1 MSDLKEAIKD
11 YLALRRGLGFKL
23 KKHTRFLEEFAAFLR
38 KAGKSTITSRLA
50 LQWATEPQHI
60 KPCEW
65 AARLSAVRLFAR
77 YLSAFD
83 PRTEIPPQGLLPYR
97 TQRAKPY
104 IYSDGEIR
112 LLLEAAKAMPA
123 THSLQPW
130 TYHCLFG
137 LLAVTGLRISE
148 ALNLRVSD
156 VDWTEGILTIRHS
169 KFGKSRLIPL
179 HESSIKI
186 LSEYGVRR
194 DRLFAHRKSPYFFC
208 SRFDGRLDEGQVRR
222 TFYKVSRQIGIR
234 AAAASRGPRLHDF
247 RHRFAVETLLRW
259 HRNGDDVQRR
269 LPILSTYLGHAHVSD
284 TYWYVTATPELMA
297 AVCQRLEKRWEA
309 IS

>member
-1 MSDLKEAIKD
+1 MNDLKEAIKD

-23 KKHTRFLEEFAAFLR
+23 KKHTRFLEEFATFLR

-50 LQWATEPQHI
+50 LQWAAEPQHI

-83 PRTEIPPQGLLPYR
+83 PRTEIPAQGLLPYR

-104 IYSDGEIR
+104 IYSDGDIR
-112 LLLEAAKAMPA
+112 QLLEAAKAMPA

-222 TFYKVSRQIGIR
+222 TFYTVSRQIGIR
-234 AAAASRGPRLHDF
+234 AVSASR
-247 RHRFAVETLLRW
+247 
-259 HRNGDDVQRR
+259 
-269 LPILSTYLGHAHVSD
+269 
-284 TYWYVTATPELMA
+284 
-297 AVCQRLEKRWEA
+297 
-309 IS
+309 

>member
-1 MSDLKEAIKD
+1 MNDLKEAIED

-23 KKHTRFLEEFAAFLR
+23 KKHTRFLEEFALFLQR
-38 KAGKSTITSRLA
+38 TDQTTITSRVA
-50 LQWATEPQHI
+50 WQWAIEPQHI

-65 AARLSAVRLFAR
+65 AARLSAVPSFAR
-77 YLSAFD
+77 YLSAID
-83 PRTEIPPQGLLPYR
+83 PRTEIPPEGLLPYR

-104 IYSDGEIR
+104 IYSDEQIR
-112 LLLEAAKAMPA
+112 QLLGAAKAMPA

-148 ALNLRVSD
+148 ALNLRVTD

-179 HESSIKI
+179 HGSSIKI

-194 DRLFAHRKSPYFFC
+194 DRLFTHRKSPYFFC
-208 SRFDGRLDEGQVRR
+208 SRCDGRLDEGQVRR
-222 TFYKVSRQIGIR
+222 TFYTVSRHIGIQE
-234 AAAASRGPRLHDF
+234 ASPSRGPRLHDF
-247 RHRFAVETLLRW
+247 RHRFAVETLLHW
-259 HRNGDDVQRR
+259 HRNGDDVHRR

-284 TYWYVTATPELMA
+284 TYWYLTATPELME
-297 AVCQRLEKRWEA
+297 AVCHRLEKRWEA
-309 IS
+309 I

>member
-1 MSDLKEAIKD
+1 MNNLKEAIKD

-23 KKHTRFLEEFAAFLR
+23 KKHTRFLQEFASFLQGR
-38 KAGKSTITSRLA
+38 DESTITSRLA
-50 LQWATEPQHI
+50 LQWATEPEHI
-60 KPCEW
+60 QPCEW

-97 TQRAKPY
+97 RQRPKPF
-104 IYSDGEIR
+104 IYSDEQIR
-112 LLLEAAKAMPA
+112 QLLEAAKAMPA

-130 TYHCLFG
+130 TYYCLFG
-137 LLAVTGLRISE
+137 LLAVTGPRISE
-148 ALNLRVSD
+148 ALNLRISD

-179 HESSIKI
+179 HASTVKI
-186 LSEYGVRR
+186 LSEYHVRR
-194 DRLFAHRKSPYFFC
+194 DQLFAHRKSPYFFC
-208 SRFDGRLDEGQVRR
+208 SRFDSRLDEGQVRR
-222 TFYKVSRQIGIR
+222 TFYTVSRQIGIR
-234 AAAASRGPRLHDF
+234 EASASHGPRLHDF
-247 RHRFAVETLLRW
+247 RHRFAVDTLLRW

-297 AVCQRLEKRWEA
+297 AVCQRLENRWGA
-309 IS
+309 IA

>member
-1 MSDLKEAIKD
+1 MNELKEAIKD

-23 KKHTRFLEEFAAFLR
+23 KKHTRFLEEFASFLQ
-38 KAGKSTITSRLA
+38 KAGESTITSRLA

-60 KPCEW
+60 KPSAW
-65 AARLSAVRLFAR
+65 ATRLSVVRSFAR

-83 PRTEIPPQGLLPYR
+83 PSTEIPPQGLLPYR

-104 IYSDGEIR
+104 IYSDREIHQ
-112 LLLEAAKAMPA
+112 LLEAAQKMPA

-156 VDWTEGILTIRHS
+156 IDWTEGILTIWHS

-179 HESSIKI
+179 RASSIKI

-194 DRLFAHRKSPYFFC
+194 DRLFTHRKSPYFFC

-222 TFYKVSRQIGIR
+222 NFYRVSRKIGIR
-234 AAAASRGPRLHDF
+234 EASASRGPRLQDF
-247 RHRFAVETLLRW
+247 RDKHPCAMVPVRSRSRETTTP
-259 HRNGDDVQRR
+259 VVR
-269 LPILSTYLGHAHVSD
+269 LPRPCARRRHAVVSGG
-284 TYWYVTATPELMA
+284 M
-297 AVCQRLEKRWEA
+297 
-309 IS
+309 S

>member
-1 MSDLKEAIKD
+1 MNDLKEAIKD

-23 KKHTRFLEEFAAFLR
+23 KKHTRFLEEFASFLQR
-38 KAGKSTITSRLA
+38 TDESTITSRLA
-50 LQWATEPQHI
+50 LQWATEPQQI

-65 AARLSAVRLFAR
+65 AARLSAVRSFAR
-77 YLSAFD
+77 YLHAFD

-104 IYSDGEIR
+104 IYSDEQIR
-112 LLLEAAKAMPA
+112 QLLEAAQRMPA

-148 ALNLRVSD
+148 ALNLKVTD

-179 HESSIKI
+179 HASSIKI
-186 LSEYGVRR
+186 LSKYGARR
-194 DRLFAHRKSPYFFC
+194 DRLFTHRKSPYFFC
-208 SRFDGRLDEGQVRR
+208 SRCDGRLDEGQVRR
-222 TFYKVSRQIGIR
+222 TFYTACRQIGIR
-234 AAAASRGPRLHDF
+234 GASASHGPRLHDF

-259 HRNGDDVQRR
+259 HRNGDEVQRR
-269 LPILSTYLGHAHVSD
+269 LPTLSTYLGHAHVSD
-284 TYWYVTATPELMA
+284 TYWYVTATPELME
-297 AVCQRLEKRWEA
+297 AVSQRLKKRWE
-309 IS
+309 II

>member
-1 MSDLKEAIKD
+1 MNELKEAIKD

-23 KKHTRFLEEFAAFLR
+23 KKHTRFLEEFASFLQ
-38 KAGKSTITSRLA
+38 KAGESTITSRLA

-60 KPCEW
+60 KPSEW
-65 AARLSAVRLFAR
+65 AARLSVVRSFAR
-77 YLSAFD
+77 HLSAFD
-83 PRTEIPPQGLLPYR
+83 PSTEIPPQGLLPYR

-104 IYSDGEIR
+104 IYSDREIHQ
-112 LLLEAAKAMPA
+112 LLEAAQTMPA

-156 VDWTEGILTIRHS
+156 IDWTEGILTIRHS

-179 HESSIKI
+179 HASSIKI

-194 DRLFAHRKSPYFFC
+194 DRVFTHRKSPYFFC

-222 TFYKVSRQIGIR
+222 TFYRVSRKIGIR
-234 AAAASRGPRLHDF
+234 EASASRGPRLHDF

-284 TYWYVTATPELMA
+284 TYWYVTATPELME

-309 IS
+309 I

>member
-1 MSDLKEAIKD
+1 MNDLKEAIKD
-11 YLALRRGLGFKL
+11 YLALRRGLGFRL
-23 KKHTRFLEEFAAFLR
+23 KKHTRFLEEFASFLQR
-38 KAGKSTITSRLA
+38 TDESSITCRLA
-50 LQWATEPQHI
+50 LQWATEPQQI

-65 AARLSAVRLFAR
+65 AARLSAVRGFAR
-77 YLSAFD
+77 YLHAFD

-104 IYSDGEIR
+104 IYSDEQTR
-112 LLLEAAKAMPA
+112 QLLEAALRMPA

-148 ALNLRVSD
+148 ALNLKVTD

-179 HESSIKI
+179 HTSSIQI
-186 LSEYGVRR
+186 LSEYGTRR
-194 DRLFAHRKSPYFFC
+194 DRLFTHRKSPYFFC
-208 SRFDGRLDEGQVRR
+208 SRCDGRLDEGQVRR
-222 TFYKVSRQIGIR
+222 TFYTVCRQIGIR
-234 AAAASRGPRLHDF
+234 GTSASRGPRLHDF

-259 HRNGDDVQRR
+259 HRNGDDIQRR

-284 TYWYVTATPELMA
+284 TYWYVTATPELME
-297 AVCQRLEKRWEA
+297 AVSQRLEKRWEV
-309 IS
+309 I